1 MSANS
6 DGKLALERK
15 VKIAFHTNI
24 ITDGSLLISMTSVFV
39 YSDLHNKQH
48 CCNTMILPDT
58 NLIRNRT
65 L

>member
-24 ITDGSLLISMTSVFV
+24 ITDGSLLIFMTSVFV
-39 YSDLHNKQH
+39 
-48 CCNTMILPDT
+48 
-58 NLIRNRT
+58 
-65 L
+65 